1 MTGIGPVYGMSQRP
15 SHAFRRLADQEE
27 NEVGLLSRFTTFIKA
42 KFSAMMD
49 RAEDPNETLDYSY
62 QKQLE
67 QLQNLRRSIA
77 DVVTS
82 EKQLELQQVQIN
94 QQIEKLD
101 GQARTAVQQGRD
113 DLARLALE
121 RKAALQTQLG
131 TFDQQIAQLKAQQE
145 RFVEM
150 ERRLSTRVEQFRTQ
164 KEMVKAQYNAAQ
176 AQVKIQE
183 SVTGISEEMTD
194 VNLAV
199 QRAQDKVTAMQA
211 RAQAMDQLVD
221 QGTLPEL
228 LNPGQDDIDRQ
239 LAQLSTK
246 SAVDAQLAQ
255 LKAETQGQLPAPKD
269 GQARE
274 QPQLPPP
281 ASDGG
286 A

>member
-1 MTGIGPVYGMSQRP
+1 
-15 SHAFRRLADQEE
+15 
-27 NEVGLLSRFTTFIKA
+27 VGLLSRFTTFIKA
-42 KFSAMMD
+42 KFSAAMD

-82 EKQLELQQVQIN
+82 EKRLELQQAQVNSQM
-94 QQIEKLD
+94 EKLD
-101 GQARTAVQQGRD
+101 GQARAAVQQGRD

-121 RKAALQTQLG
+121 RKGALQGQLDA
-131 TFDQQIAQLKAQQE
+131 FNQQITQLKAQQE

-150 ERRLSTRVEQFRTQ
+150 ERRLSARVEAFRTQ

-183 SVTGISEEMTD
+183 SVTGISEEMND

-199 QRAQDKVTAMQA
+199 QRAQDKVLSMQA
-211 RAQAMDQLVD
+211 RANAMDQLVD
-221 QGTLPEL
+221 QGTIPEL
-228 LNPGQDDIDRQ
+228 LQPGQDDIDRQ
-239 LAQLSTK
+239 LAQISSK
-246 SAVDAQLAQ
+246 SAVDDQLAQ
-255 LKAETQGQLPAPKD
+255 LKSQVQGQLPPPQD
-269 GQARE
+269 GEARE
-274 QPQLPPP
+274 ANPQLPPP
-281 ASDGG
+281 APEGSQ